1 MARPGKPG
9 EPVVRDTPRA
19 SDVLT
24 LEMIARRRA
33 GRSLS
38 QIGRALGVAP
48 GAVALRTNAVLA
60 ADLEHPDP
68 LHSPA
73 AIRGAY
79 W

>member
-1 MARPGKPG
+1 MPASD
-9 EPVVRDTPRA
+9 VAPRA
-19 SDVLT
+19 SRQSDEVT